1 MNLRRLLGAGFLMS
15 VALYAV
21 VVFVLLQQPG
31 APAAD
36 EATLRLLTVVFY
48 LSAAVCLLT
57 ALVLVRR
64 LKLPNIHVAAFVL
77 CEVPAILG
85 LVHAMIAR
93 TPKEFYFLAASS
105 AVFIL
110 YFMYRGGSAA
120 KNP

>member
-1 MNLRRLLGAGFLMS
+1 MNFRRLMGAAFLMS

-31 APAAD
+31 VPAAD

-48 LSAAVCLLT
+48 MGSAACLLT

-64 LKLPNIHVAAFVL
+64 LRIPGIHTVAFAL

-85 LVHAMIAR
+85 LVHALMAR
-93 TPKEFYFLAASS
+93 TPKDFSLLASSS

-110 YFMYRGGSAA
+110 YFMFRKG
-120 KNP
+120 